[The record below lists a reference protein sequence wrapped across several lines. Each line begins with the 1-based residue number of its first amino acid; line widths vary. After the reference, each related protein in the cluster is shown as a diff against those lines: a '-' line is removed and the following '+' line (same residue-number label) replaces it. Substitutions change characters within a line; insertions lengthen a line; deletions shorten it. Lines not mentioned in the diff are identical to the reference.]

1 VARLQILSGKRQGD
15 FLELEAGTHRIGT
28 GRAEIQLRDKEIAYK
43 HANVIVEAKGLY
55 IEDLGSGK
63 GVTLNGHRLPEKEKA
78 QVRPKDKI
86 VVGGTELLVVED
98 GVVPAAGDG
107 GDPRKVSG
115 TTAQEIVVMFDEDEA
130 GNLSE
135 IAAPGPAPPAAD
147 TAALEAELRELRTK
161 LSRREQEN
169 AALEKAVSDYHRED
183 ETSADT
189 AFVPA
194 DLQED
199 LEGSNVELREQ
210 ADRYQ
215 AEVLELKTGARER
228 EDAHGQAL
236 RKLEDQL
243 AAEKKKRSAVE
254 REVQRLLEAREDATG
269 DDKRRAE
276 ELKTFE
282 DLNAQLVIENDELK
296 ERVEALRYQIE
307 QEAARRGELVRVRVL
322 ELATE
327 NKHVLEKSAEQRTL
341 VEAYE
346 EKIDE
351 LDERLEELE
360 GENEELE
367 RLLDEVR
374 AELAKVKQERETMQK
389 TQRQKIQRLEERV
402 DELEAEKIRLRAQ
415 SDRALALGHADG
427 AGGKLEDADALRAKV
442 ARLEA
447 LLDDAEIVQSA
458 RDLEARSQEL
468 EVELAGLR
476 ARLEAVPR
484 GDETAQAVADSR
496 AKVEELAKR
505 NRLDERK
512 IERLERKNREL
523 VRANIAAE
531 MAAQVAAA
539 QASAETTKNP
549 SRA

>member
-1 VARLQILSGKRQGD
+1 MARLQILSGKRQGD
-15 FLELEAGTHRIGT
+15 FLELEPGTHRIGT

-43 HANVIVEAKGLY
+43 HANVIVEAKGLLHRRPR
-55 IEDLGSGK
+55 LGKRRHAERPPSPGERK
-63 GVTLNGHRLPEKEKA
+63 SPGPPEGQDRRRGNRAPRPRGRRRRRGGRRRRPAEGERDDRAGHRRHVRGGRVREPERDRRRSFA
-78 QVRPKDKI
+78 RGAKI
-86 VVGGTELLVVED
+86 G
-98 GVVPAAGDG
+98 P
-107 GDPRKVSG
+107 
-115 TTAQEIVVMFDEDEA
+115 
-130 GNLSE
+130 
-135 IAAPGPAPPAAD
+135 PAPETPNAPSVD
-147 TAALEAELRELRTK
+147 TAALEAELKELKTK
-161 LSRREQEN
+161 LSRKEQEN
-169 AALEKAVSDYHRED
+169 AALQRAVSDYHKED

-210 ADRYQ
+210 ADKYQ

-228 EDAHGQAL
+228 EDVHAQAL
-236 RKLEDQL
+236 RKLEEQL
-243 AAEKKKRSAVE
+243 AAEKKKRAAVE
-254 REVQRLLEAREDATG
+254 REVQRLLDAREDATG
-269 DDKRRAE
+269 DDKRRAD

-282 DLNAQLVIENDELK
+282 DVNAQLVIENDEL
-296 ERVEALRYQIE
+296 RSASRRSGTTNE

-327 NKHVLEKSAEQRTL
+327 NRQVLEKSAELKTL

-374 AELAKVKQERETMQK
+374 AQLTKMTQERETMQK

-415 SDRALALGHADG
+415 SDKALSLGQPQG
-427 AGGKLEDADALRAKV
+427 AGGKPEDADSLRAKV

-458 RDLEARSQEL
+458 RDIEARSHEL

-476 ARLEAVPR
+476 ARLEAAPR
-484 GDETAQAVADSR
+484 GDEMAQAVSDSR
-496 AKVEELAKR
+496 AKVGAVEAEPAR
-505 NRLDERK
+505 
-512 IERLERKNREL
+512 
-523 VRANIAAE
+523 RA
-531 MAAQVAAA
+531 
-539 QASAETTKNP
+539 
-549 SRA
+549 